1 MNPMFSKKSTFY
13 LKDGL
18 IHPKPTVSA
27 IYTETVKLGKLL
39 NSDIPQKDGI
49 MCALLNRTL
58 YVRRLLFRLKD
69 HASAQHL
76 IHAFDCMRL
85 TNEKEKL

>member
-1 MNPMFSKKSTFY
+1 MR
-13 LKDGL
+13 DGL
-18 IHPKPTVSA
+18 IHPMPTISA
-27 IYTETVKLGKLL
+27 IYTEADKLEKLL
-39 NSDIPQKDGI
+39 NSDIPQKDGV

-58 YVRRLLFRLKD
+58 YVRRLLHRLKD

>member
-1 MNPMFSKKSTFY
+1 MFSKKSTFY
-13 LKDGL
+13 MRDGL
-18 IHPKPTVSA
+18 IHPMPTVSA
-27 IYTETVKLGKLL
+27 IYTETVKLEKLL

-58 YVRRLLFRLKD
+58 YVRRLLFRLED
-69 HASAQHL
+69 YASAQCL
-76 IHAFDCMRL
+76 IRAFDCMRL

>member
-1 MNPMFSKKSTFY
+1 MNPMFSKKSTSY

-39 NSDIPQKDGI
+39 NSDIPQKGGI

-58 YVRRLLFRLKD
+58 YVRRLLFRLED
-69 HASAQHL
+69 YESAQYL
-76 IHAFDCMRL
+76 IRAFDCMRL